1 MIDGTSRNRAAI
13 AMTAGLTLIPLASA
27 CADVVLLNGGDR
39 LSGKIVSKNGDKLTL
54 ETSYA
59 GDVVILWSEV
69 RSISTEQP
77 TRFMLSD
84 GTVMEAVATGA
95 DDDAGVVLRSGKVVS
110 TEPIALADVAYINPP
125 PEITGEGVSVD
136 GRVNLGLTSNRGN
149 TDNDQLLY
157 DAEAIVRSKKNRFTI
172 GAAGELKE
180 ESGTETAR
188 RNRGYFKYDHFLDE
202 KWYVYAN
209 TDVEEDK
216 FKDLN
221 LRTTIG
227 GGSGYQFF
235 DTPER
240 SLALEGG
247 LTYVNNDYDL
257 EEDDGYAAGRWAL
270 RYAQYLF
277 EGKTQ
282 FFHEH
287 EGLVSLESPDD
298 LILRVKTGLR
308 FPMVLNLNATL
319 QYNVDWQNNPPP
331 GFDSTDS
338 SYILSLG
345 YHW

>member
-1 MIDGTSRNRAAI
+1 MIDGIFRKYAFF
-13 AMTAGLTLIPLASA
+13 AMTAGLSMVPLTSV
-27 CADVVLLNGGDR
+27 CADVVSLKGGDH

-54 ETSYA
+54 KTSYA
-59 GDVVILWSEV
+59 GEVMIRWSEV
-69 RSISTEQP
+69 ASISTEQP
-77 TRFMLSD
+77 IRFMLSD
-84 GTVMEAVATGA
+84 GTVMEAVASGAA
-95 DDDAGVVLRSGKVVS
+95 DDSGVVLRSGKVVS
-110 TEPIALADVAYINPP
+110 TQPIPLAEVAYINPP
-125 PEITGEGVSVD
+125 PEVTGEGVSTT
-136 GRVNLGLTSNRGN
+136 GRANLGLTSNRGN
-149 TDNDQLLY
+149 TDNDQILY
-157 DAEAIVRSKKNRFTI
+157 DAEAIIRSKKNRFTI
-172 GAAGELKE
+172 GATGETKQ
-180 ESGTETAR
+180 ESGSETAR
-188 RNRGYFKYDHFLDE
+188 NNRAYFKYDHFLDE

-216 FKDLN
+216 FADLN

-227 GGSGYQFF
+227 GGSRYQFF

-247 LTYVNNDYDL
+247 LTYVNNDY
-257 EEDDGYAAGRWAL
+257 EIAEDDGYAAGRWAL

-319 QYNVDWQNNPPP
+319 QYNVDWQNNPPA

-338 SYILSLG
+338 SYIVSLG
-345 YHW
+345 YLW